1 MGKAATAGHMDIA
14 CILAPIWKGEAMNSK
29 HIVAVTGLVAG
40 LVVGLVMM
48 HGSLNASTEAP
59 PAGRMYNEVKQK
71 LADGKPVI
79 GGTVYTSDPNI
90 YCAMADAGFDF
101 LWIEMQHS
109 PLSFSEVAKMI
120 WACKDAPAIP
130 FIRVPDATEGDI
142 QKAVDI
148 GALGIIVPMVATVEE
163 AEAAVRYAKYPPIG
177 RRSQG
182 GGQYRAVWGSDYRP
196 TANDNIMIVVMIE
209 TPDGIEIADQI
220 AAVPGIDVVFA
231 ASGDIGSFTGYAQ
244 DDPRYEKL
252 IAKIHDDTLKAGK
265 QLGGPFTWHAREGFQ
280 FFQASSESGLIKTGA
295 KILLETAKGQYEY

>member
-1 MGKAATAGHMDIA
+1 
-14 CILAPIWKGEAMNSK
+14 MNSK
-29 HIVAVTGLVAG
+29 HIAVVTG

-48 HGSLNASTEAP
+48 HGSLNAATQAP
-59 PAGRMYNEVKQK
+59 PEGELYNAVKQK

-109 PLSFSEVAKMI
+109 PLSFSEVARMI

-182 GGQYRAVWGSDYRP
+182 GGQYRALWGKDYRP

-252 IAKIHDDTLKAGK
+252 IAKIHDDVLKAGK
-265 QLGGPFTWHAREGFQ
+265 QLGGPFGWHAREGFQ
-280 FFQASSESGLIKTGA
+280 FFQASTESGLIKAGA
-295 KILLETAKGQYEY
+295 KILLETAKGEYEY

>member
-1 MGKAATAGHMDIA
+1 
-14 CILAPIWKGEAMNSK
+14 MNSK
-29 HIVAVTGLVAG
+29 HIVVVTGLVAG

-48 HGSLNASTEAP
+48 HGSLNAATQAP
-59 PAGRMYNEVKQK
+59 PDGELYNAVKQK
-71 LADGKPVI
+71 LADGKRVV

-182 GGQYRAVWGSDYRP
+182 GGQYRALWGSDYRP

-252 IAKIHDDTLKAGK
+252 IAKIHDDVLKAGK
-265 QLGGPFTWHAREGFQ
+265 QLGGPFGWHAREGFQ
-280 FFQASSESGLIKTGA
+280 FFQASSESGLIKAGA
-295 KILLETAKGQYEY
+295 KILLETAKGEYEY

>member
-1 MGKAATAGHMDIA
+1 
-14 CILAPIWKGEAMNSK
+14 MNSK
-29 HIVAVTGLVAG
+29 HIVVVTG

-48 HGSLNASTEAP
+48 HGSLNAATQAP
-59 PAGRMYNEVKQK
+59 PDGELYNAVKQK

-182 GGQYRAVWGSDYRP
+182 GGQYRALWGKDYRP

-252 IAKIHDDTLKAGK
+252 IAKIHDDVLKAGK
-265 QLGGPFTWHAREGFQ
+265 QLGGPFGWHAREGFQ
-280 FFQASSESGLIKTGA
+280 FFQASTESGLIKAGA
-295 KILLETAKGQYEY
+295 KILLETAKGEYEY

>member
-1 MGKAATAGHMDIA
+1 
-14 CILAPIWKGEAMNSK
+14 MNSK
-29 HIVAVTGLVAG
+29 HIVVVTGLIA
-40 LVVGLVMM
+40 GLVMM
-48 HGSLNASTEAP
+48 HGSLNAATQAP
-59 PAGRMYNEVKQK
+59 PDGELYNAVKQK

-109 PLSFSEVAKMI
+109 PLSFSEVARMI

-182 GGQYRAVWGSDYRP
+182 GGQYRALWGKDYRP

-252 IAKIHDDTLKAGK
+252 IAKIHDDVLKAGK
-265 QLGGPFTWHAREGFQ
+265 QLGGPFGWHAREGFQ
-280 FFQASSESGLIKTGA
+280 FFQASTESGLIKAGA
-295 KILLETAKGQYEY
+295 KILLETAKGEYEY

>member
-1 MGKAATAGHMDIA
+1 
-14 CILAPIWKGEAMNSK
+14 MNSK
-29 HIVAVTGLVAG
+29 HIVVVTG

-48 HGSLNASTEAP
+48 HGSLNAATQAP
-59 PAGRMYNEVKQK
+59 PDGELYNAVKQK

-109 PLSFSEVAKMI
+109 PLSFSEVARMI

-182 GGQYRAVWGSDYRP
+182 GGQYRALWGKDYRP

-220 AAVPGIDVVFA
+220 AAVPGIDVVFV

-252 IAKIHDDTLKAGK
+252 IAKIHDDVLKTGK
-265 QLGGPFTWHAREGFQ
+265 QLGGPFGWHAREGFQ
-280 FFQASSESGLIKTGA
+280 FFQASTESGLIKAGA
-295 KILLETAKGQYEY
+295 KILLETAKGEYEY

>member
-1 MGKAATAGHMDIA
+1 
-14 CILAPIWKGEAMNSK
+14 MNSK
-29 HIVAVTGLVAG
+29 HIVVVTG

-48 HGSLNASTEAP
+48 HGSLNAATQAP
-59 PAGRMYNEVKQK
+59 PDGELYNAVKQK

-109 PLSFSEVAKMI
+109 PLSFSEVARMI
-120 WACKDAPAIP
+120 WACKDTPAIP

-182 GGQYRAVWGSDYRP
+182 GGQYRALWGKDYRP

-252 IAKIHDDTLKAGK
+252 IAKIHDDVLKAGK
-265 QLGGPFTWHAREGFQ
+265 QLGGPFGWHAREGFQ
-280 FFQASSESGLIKTGA
+280 FFQASTESGLIKAGA
-295 KILLETAKGQYEY
+295 KILLETAKGEYEY

>member
-1 MGKAATAGHMDIA
+1 
-14 CILAPIWKGEAMNSK
+14 MNSK
-29 HIVAVTGLVAG
+29 HIVVVTG

-48 HGSLNASTEAP
+48 HGSLNAATQAP
-59 PAGRMYNEVKQK
+59 PDGELYNAVKQK

-109 PLSFSEVAKMI
+109 PLSFSEVARMI

-182 GGQYRAVWGSDYRP
+182 GGQYRALWGKDYRP

-252 IAKIHDDTLKAGK
+252 IAKIHDDVLKAGK
-265 QLGGPFTWHAREGFQ
+265 QLGGPFGWHAREGFQ
-280 FFQASSESGLIKTGA
+280 FFQASTESGLIKAGA
-295 KILLETAKGQYEY
+295 KILLETAKGEYEY

>member
-1 MGKAATAGHMDIA
+1 
-14 CILAPIWKGEAMNSK
+14 MNLK
-29 HIVAVTGLVAG
+29 HIVVVTG

-48 HGSLNASTEAP
+48 HGSLNAATQAP
-59 PAGRMYNEVKQK
+59 PDGELYNAVKQK

-109 PLSFSEVAKMI
+109 PLSFSEVARMI

-182 GGQYRAVWGSDYRP
+182 GGQYRALWGKDYRP
-196 TANDNIMIVVMIE
+196 TANDNIMIE

-252 IAKIHDDTLKAGK
+252 IAKIHDDVLKAGK
-265 QLGGPFTWHAREGFQ
+265 QLGGPFGWHAREGFQ
-280 FFQASSESGLIKTGA
+280 FFQASTESGLIKAGA
-295 KILLETAKGQYEY
+295 KILLETAKGEYEY